1 MQDTKLHVL
10 LGRFRIYELNRLQK
24 FILSPYHNEDKDLV
38 RLYQYILPFYK
49 EGRSDAPDRNK
60 IWKKIYPSLP
70 YTNLKFARLLSD
82 LFKKIEG
89 FLAIEKL
96 RQRPVDENTLIL
108 ETYNDLRLGKHFTE
122 PYLSAL
128 QKLSRQPHRDSDF
141 HYQSFRLNAQQNSF
155 LENKKE
161 RATEK
166 NLMQTIESLDN
177 FYLINKL
184 RFCAAVLHYKHFLSV
199 RDETI
204 LLKEILDYLQNNPP
218 LGSPAIAV
226 YHLILLTL
234 KEPDD
239 ESHFAGLKQQ
249 LADHSEQLELSTQ
262 LDALDYALNYC
273 IRKINSGQVRYQN
286 EVLSLYK
293 YALDKE
299 LLYDK
304 GILSPWDYKNI
315 TTIAL
320 RNKEYKWAV
329 SFLDKYRDKLPKAD
343 RANAYT
349 FNQARY
355 YFATRKFDKVLELL
369 QGVEYSDV
377 FYLLDSKTTLM
388 KTYYELGEYQP
399 LQSLKESFRILL
411 RRKKL
416 ISEQNRANYGNFARF
431 AMKLYRVDV
440 KNKAQLTTL
449 RKEIERTGNVA
460 DRGWILEKLYE
471 LSPQ

>member
-1 MQDTKLHVL
+1 MQDSKLHL
-10 LGRFRIYELNRLQK
+10 LLSRFSIYELNRLHK
-24 FILSPYHNEDKDLV
+24 FIRSPYHNDDEVIV
-38 RLYQYILPFYK
+38 RLYDYLLLYYKSGTSALPDK
-49 EGRSDAPDRNK
+49 DK
-60 IWKKIYPSLP
+60 IWKKIYPQQP
-70 YTNLKFARLLSD
+70 FTNLRFARLLSD
-82 LFKKIEG
+82 LFKKTES

-96 RQRPVDENTLIL
+96 RQKPVEENTLIL
-108 ETYNDLRLGKHFTE
+108 ETYNELRLGKHFTE
-122 PYLSAL
+122 PYLAAMS
-128 QKLSRQPHRDSDF
+128 KLSRQSARDSDY
-141 HYQSFRLNAQQNSF
+141 HYHSFRLNAQQHAF

-166 NLMQTIESLDN
+166 NIIQTMESLDH

-184 RFCAAVLHYKHFLSV
+184 RYCAAVLHYKHFLSV

-204 LLKEILDYLQNNPP
+204 LLGEILDYLQKHAT
-218 LGSPAIAV
+218 SSAAVSV
-226 YHLILLTL
+226 YHHIILTL
-234 KEPDD
+234 TEADN
-239 ESHFAGLKQQ
+239 EMHFAGLKRL
-249 LADHSEQLELSTQ
+249 LAEQSAVLELATQ

-273 IRKINSGQVRYQN
+273 IRKINSGKVNYQD

-293 YALDKE
+293 YALDRE

-320 RNKEYKWAV
+320 RSKDYKWAAA
-329 SFLDKYRDKLPKAD
+329 FIEKYKSKLPKAEQS
-343 RANAYT
+343 NAYI

-355 YFATRKFDKVLELL
+355 YFAVKKYDKVLELL

-388 KTYYELGEYQP
+388 KTYYELGEYHP

-416 ISEQNRANYGNFARF
+416 ISEQNQANYGNFARF
-431 AMKLYRVDV
+431 VMKLYRADV
-440 KNKAQLTTL
+440 KDQAKLDTL
-449 RKEIERTGNVA
+449 RKEIESTGNTA

-471 LSPQ
+471 LCPK